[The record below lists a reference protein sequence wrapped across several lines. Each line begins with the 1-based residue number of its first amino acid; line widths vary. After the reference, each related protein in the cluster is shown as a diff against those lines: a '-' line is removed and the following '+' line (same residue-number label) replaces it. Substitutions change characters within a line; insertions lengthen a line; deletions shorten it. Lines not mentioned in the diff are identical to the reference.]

1 MPAHVCVHT
10 HTHTHTHIHTC
21 TGTPHTPHP
30 EQQELNQIQNP
41 GRTLGGSAEERAS
54 LLLGCKYLGIQ
65 RRWESRE
72 QRRRVAERR
81 ITKTRHLS
89 KAPFF
94 EMHTRLRRDALCL
107 CAFGIWKPDVPG
119 HGSPQLL
126 DLCFSQWTFIEH
138 LSWVRGTVGFWGKG
152 ELTLAEEMS

>member
-10 HTHTHTHIHTC
+10 HTHTHTC
-21 TGTPHTPHP
+21 TGTPHKPHP
-30 EQQELNQIQNP
+30 EQQELNRIQNP
-41 GRTLGGSAEERAS
+41 GRTLGGSAEEKAS

-72 QRRRVAERR
+72 QRRSMAERR

-94 EMHTRLRRDALCL
+94 EMHTRLWGWDAPCL
-107 CAFGIWKPDVPG
+107 CALGIWEPDVPG
-119 HGSPQLL
+119 HSSPSFWTYASHSKHLLSTCHGS
-126 DLCFSQWTFIEH
+126 
-138 LSWVRGTVGFWGKG
+138 G
-152 ELTLAEEMS
+152 AM